1 MSASDAATS
10 GAGGAGAGAGAAA
23 ATEPVVVGEVQPT
36 KYAPHN
42 WEGDFSEHD
51 IRCLEFFR
59 KYLCERTVS
68 IIDNYEGA
76 VRMLEERG
84 AEMGLECERLNVRV
98 RRMCTIP
105 FVCHRSVPCATDDA
119 QGA

>member
-23 ATEPVVVGEVQPT
+23 TEPVVVGEVQPT
-36 KYAPHN
+36 KYAPHT

-105 FVCHRSVPCATDDA
+105 FVCHRSVPCPTDDA
-119 QGA
+119 KGA